1 MCCMAEDVPHAES
14 LLARAAVGDTAAWG
28 DLLTF
33 HQKRLT
39 RIVEFRM
46 DPQLRGRVDAA
57 DVVQEAFIA
66 TTTRQAEFFGQ
77 SRD

>member
-1 MCCMAEDVPHAES
+1 VGRFTHLPSE
-14 LLARAAVGDTAAWG
+14 AA
-28 DLLTF
+28 
-33 HQKRLT
+33 T